1 MLEGGNAIELHDG
14 NKNGGHVSYWHMSQ
28 FKCSV
33 ISLELMK
40 KKRYLWTGDLKDL
53 LKQNV
58 IHAVEQQPQ

>member
-14 NKNGGHVSYWHMSQ
+14 NKNGGHVSYWHESQ

-40 KKRYLWTGDLKDL
+40 KKEIFVNWGLKRPIKVKYDSRS
-53 LKQNV
+53 
-58 IHAVEQQPQ
+58 

>member
-14 NKNGGHVSYWHMSQ
+14 NKNGGHVSYWHKSQ

-40 KKRYLWTGDLKDL
+40 KKNDIFELG
-53 LKQNV
+53 
-58 IHAVEQQPQ
+58 I